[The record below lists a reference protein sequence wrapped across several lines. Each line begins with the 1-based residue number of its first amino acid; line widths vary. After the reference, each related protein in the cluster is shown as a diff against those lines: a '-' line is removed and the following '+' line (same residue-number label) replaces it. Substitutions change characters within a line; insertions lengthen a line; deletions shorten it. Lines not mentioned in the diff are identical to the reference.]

1 MIYLKEKEKQY
12 DKICRIEQCFFFI
25 ISNAEKRAHGKSVAF
40 LLHKFPF
47 NSFACHFIL
56 YVFLLRC
63 PATYFYGFLRMN
75 SSEWCTRAY
84 RSLQRA
90 HHNIVAVKFTLQIFY
105 SVWHKLLLIHLDFIV
120 CVCVCCILFLNDF
133 LSQIV
138 CFFSFL
144 SFFLRL
150 NYRQRPAHWKNA
162 SLSFYLSPSLKMQNC
177 P

>member
-25 ISNAEKRAHGKSVAF
+25 ISNAEKRAHSKSVAF

-120 CVCVCCILFLNDF
+120 CVCVLYFVFKWFSLANRM
-133 LSQIV
+133 
-138 CFFSFL
+138 FFSFL